1 LEFFL
6 KIALLLTG
14 NELMTGDTVDS
25 NSAMIAQSLAVQ
37 GFDVAHKVTV
47 GDDMDLIVAELDKLA
62 AIYPAIIINGG
73 LGPTVDDLT
82 SEALSLLTGEP
93 LVENAQALAHVN
105 EWCERRG
112 VAANAANLKQTLL
125 PASATV
131 LANPV
136 GSAVGIT
143 LRYRDCVLLCT
154 PGVPPEL
161 AAMLEGSVL
170 SALQLGFPDATAR
183 LVRRLKLFGMGE
195 SALQQ
200 IIADQCPHW
209 PSEVVVG
216 FRAGVPLLELKLE
229 IEDEAHLSLRDQCE
243 EELRQVVGDF
253 IVGENDDTLG
263 AIVIDL
269 LQQQTKQLTL
279 AESCTG
285 GMIASNITA
294 VSGAS
299 SVFGVGFVSYSNA
312 VKASVLGV
320 DSTLIE
326 QHGAV
331 SESVV
336 RAMAEGALERSSA
349 HCVIAVSG
357 VAGPD
362 GGTDDKPVG
371 SVWVA
376 WGGVEHINTHLF
388 HYPVGRKMF
397 QTLVSALALDLL
409 RRYLLGSTTVPNY
422 YQRKRSK

>member
-1 LEFFL
+1 
-6 KIALLLTG
+6 
-14 NELMTGDTVDS
+14 
-25 NSAMIAQSLAVQ
+25 MIAQSLAVQ

-47 GDDMDLIVAELDKLA
+47 GDDIDLIVAELDKLA
-62 AIYPAIIINGG
+62 ALYPVIIINGG
-73 LGPTVDDLT
+73 LGPTIDDLT

-93 LVENAQALAHVN
+93 LVENTQALTHVN

-136 GSAVGIT
+136 GSAVGIA
-143 LRYRDCVLLCT
+143 LRYRDCLLLCT

-161 AAMLEGSVL
+161 AAMLKGSVL
-170 SALQLGFPDATAR
+170 SELQVSFPDASAR

-195 SALQQ
+195 SSLQQ

-216 FRAGVPLLELKLE
+216 FRAGAPLLELKLE
-229 IEDEAHLSLRDQCE
+229 IEDQAHLPLRDQCE
-243 EELRQVVGDF
+243 VELRKVVGDF

-263 AIVIDL
+263 AIVIGL
-269 LQQQTKQLTL
+269 LQQQNKQLTL

-285 GMIASNITA
+285 GMIASNVTA
-294 VSGAS
+294 ISGAS
-299 SVFGVGFVSYSNA
+299 SVFGAGFVSYSNA
-312 VKASVLGV
+312 IKSSVLGV
-320 DSTLIE
+320 DADLIE
-326 QHGAV
+326 THGAV
-331 SESVV
+331 SEPVA
-336 RAMAEGALERSSA
+336 RAMAEGALERSAA
-349 HCVIAVSG
+349 HCAIAVTG
-357 VAGPD
+357 IAGPD

-376 WGGVEHINTHLF
+376 WGGMGSINAHLF

-397 QTLVSALALDLL
+397 QTMVSALALDLL
-409 RRYLLGSTTVPNY
+409 RRYLLGSTDVPNY
-422 YQRKRSK
+422 FQRKR

>member
-1 LEFFL
+1 M

-47 GDDMDLIVAELDKLA
+47 GDDIDLIVAELDKLA
-62 AIYPAIIINGG
+62 ALYPVIIINGG
-73 LGPTVDDLT
+73 LGPTIDDLT

-93 LVENAQALAHVN
+93 LVENTQALTHVN

-136 GSAVGIT
+136 GSAVGIA
-143 LRYRDCVLLCT
+143 LRYRDCLLLCT

-161 AAMLEGSVL
+161 AAMLKGSVL
-170 SALQLGFPDATAR
+170 SELQVSFPDASAR

-195 SALQQ
+195 SSLQQ

-216 FRAGVPLLELKLE
+216 FRAGAPLLELKLE
-229 IEDEAHLSLRDQCE
+229 IEDQAHLPLRDQCE
-243 EELRQVVGDF
+243 VELRKVVGDF

-263 AIVIDL
+263 AIVIGL
-269 LQQQTKQLTL
+269 LQQQNKQLTL

-285 GMIASNITA
+285 GMIASNVTA
-294 VSGAS
+294 ISGAS
-299 SVFGVGFVSYSNA
+299 SVFGAGFVSYSNA
-312 VKASVLGV
+312 IKSSVLGV
-320 DSTLIE
+320 DADLIE
-326 QHGAV
+326 THGAV
-331 SESVV
+331 SEPVA
-336 RAMAEGALERSSA
+336 RAMAEGALERSAA
-349 HCVIAVSG
+349 HCAIAVTG
-357 VAGPD
+357 IAGPD

-376 WGGVEHINTHLF
+376 WGGMGSINAHLF

-397 QTLVSALALDLL
+397 QTMVSALALDLL
-409 RRYLLGSTTVPNY
+409 RRYLLGSTDVPNY
-422 YQRKRSK
+422 FQRKR

>member
-1 LEFFL
+1 M

-47 GDDMDLIVAELDKLA
+47 GDDIDLIVAELDKLA

-82 SEALSLLTGEP
+82 SEALSMLAAQP
-93 LVENAQALAHVN
+93 LAENAEALAHVN

-125 PASATV
+125 PVNSSV
-131 LANPV
+131 LANPI
-136 GSAVGIT
+136 GSAVGISM
-143 LRYRDCVLLCT
+143 RYKECLLLCT

-170 SALQLGFPDATAR
+170 SALQTGFPDATAR

-195 SALQQ
+195 SSLQQ

-216 FRAGVPLLELKLE
+216 FRAGAPLLELKLE
-229 IEDEAHLSLRDQCE
+229 IEDEAHLALRDQCE
-243 EELRQVVGDF
+243 AELRKVVGDF

-263 AIVIDL
+263 AIVIAL
-269 LQQQTKQLTL
+269 LQQQNKQLTL

-285 GMIASNITA
+285 GMIASNVTA
-294 VSGAS
+294 ISGAS
-299 SVFGVGFVSYSNA
+299 SVFGAGFVSYSNA
-312 VKASVLGV
+312 VKTSVLGV
-320 DSTLIE
+320 DAALIDT
-326 QHGAV
+326 HGAV
-331 SESVV
+331 SEPVA
-336 RAMAEGALERSSA
+336 RAMAEGALERSEA
-349 HCVIAVSG
+349 HCVIAVTG
-357 VAGPD
+357 IAGPE
-362 GGTDDKPVG
+362 GGTDEKPVG

-376 WGGVEHINTHLF
+376 WGGVDNINAHLF

-397 QTLVSALALDLL
+397 QTMVSALALDLL
-409 RRYLLGSTTVPNY
+409 RRYLLGSSDVPNY
-422 YQRKRSK
+422 FQRKRIK

>member
-1 LEFFL
+1 M

-47 GDDMDLIVAELDKLA
+47 GDDIDLIVAELDKLA
-62 AIYPAIIINGG
+62 ALYPVIIINGG
-73 LGPTVDDLT
+73 LGPTIDDLT

-93 LVENAQALAHVN
+93 LVENTQALTHVN

-136 GSAVGIT
+136 GSAVGIA
-143 LRYRDCVLLCT
+143 LRYRDCLLLCT

-161 AAMLEGSVL
+161 AAMLKGSVL
-170 SALQLGFPDATAR
+170 SELQVSFPDASAR

-195 SALQQ
+195 SSLQQ

-216 FRAGVPLLELKLE
+216 FRAGAPLLELKLE
-229 IEDEAHLSLRDQCE
+229 IEDQAHLPLREQCE
-243 EELRQVVGDF
+243 VELRKVVGDF

-263 AIVIDL
+263 AIVIGL
-269 LQQQTKQLTL
+269 LQQQNKQLTL

-285 GMIASNITA
+285 GMIASNVTA
-294 VSGAS
+294 ISGAS
-299 SVFGVGFVSYSNA
+299 SVFGAGFVSYSNA
-312 VKASVLGV
+312 IKSSVLGV
-320 DSTLIE
+320 DADLIE
-326 QHGAV
+326 THGAV
-331 SESVV
+331 SEPVA
-336 RAMAEGALERSSA
+336 RAMAEGALERSAA
-349 HCVIAVSG
+349 HCAIAVTG
-357 VAGPD
+357 IAGPD

-376 WGGVEHINTHLF
+376 WGGMGSINAHLF

-397 QTLVSALALDLL
+397 QTMVSALALDLL
-409 RRYLLGSTTVPNY
+409 RRYLLGSTDVPNY
-422 YQRKRSK
+422 FQRKR

>member
-1 LEFFL
+1 M

-47 GDDMDLIVAELDKLA
+47 GDDLNLIVAELEKLA
-62 AIYPAIIINGG
+62 ALYPAIIVNGG
-73 LGPTVDDLT
+73 LGPTIDDLT
-82 SEALSLLTGEP
+82 AQALSKLTAAP
-93 LVENAQALAHVN
+93 LVENAQALSHVN

-125 PASATV
+125 PAKASI

-136 GSAVGIT
+136 GSAVGIA
-143 LRYRDCVLLCT
+143 LQHHDCLLLCT
-154 PGVPPEL
+154 PGVPSEL

-170 SALQLGFPDATAR
+170 EALKEGFPNASAR

-200 IIADQCPHW
+200 IIADQCPNW

-216 FRAGVPLLELKLE
+216 FRAGLPLLELKLE
-229 IEDEAHLSLRDQCE
+229 IEDEAHLALRDKCE
-243 EELRQVVGDF
+243 QELRQVVGKF

-263 AIVIDL
+263 GIVIAL
-269 LQQQTKQLTL
+269 LQQQQKQLTL

-299 SVFGVGFVSYSNA
+299 SVFGAGFVSYSNA
-312 VKASVLGV
+312 VKESVLDV
-320 DSTLIE
+320 NAALIE

-331 SESVV
+331 SEPVV
-336 RAMAEGALERSSA
+336 RAMAEGALRRSQA
-349 HCVIAVSG
+349 NCAIAVSG

-362 GGTDDKPVG
+362 GGTEDKPVG
-371 SVWVA
+371 TVWIA
-376 WGGVEHINTHLF
+376 WGSTDKLYAHRFN
-388 HYPVGRKMF
+388 YPVGRKTF
-397 QTLVSALALDLL
+397 QTIVSALALDLL
-409 RRYLLGSTTVPNY
+409 RRYLLGTHEVPNY
-422 YQRKRSK
+422 FQRKRSIKK

>member
-1 LEFFL
+1 M

-47 GDDMDLIVAELDKLA
+47 GDDIDLIVAELDKLA

-82 SEALSLLTGEP
+82 SEALSMLTAQP
-93 LVENAQALAHVN
+93 LAENAEALAHVN

-125 PASATV
+125 PVSSSV

-136 GSAVGIT
+136 GSAVGIS
-143 LRYRDCVLLCT
+143 LRYKECLLLCT

-170 SALQLGFPDATAR
+170 SALQTGFPDATAR

-195 SALQQ
+195 SSLQQ

-216 FRAGVPLLELKLE
+216 FRAGAPLLELKLE
-229 IEDEAHLSLRDQCE
+229 IEDEAHLPLRDKCE
-243 EELRQVVGDF
+243 VELRQVVGDF

-263 AIVIDL
+263 AIVIAL
-269 LQQQTKQLTL
+269 LQQQNKQLTL

-294 VSGAS
+294 ISGAS
-299 SVFGVGFVSYSNA
+299 SVFGAGFVSYSNA

-320 DSTLIE
+320 DAALIDA
-326 QHGAV
+326 HGAV
-331 SESVV
+331 SEPVA
-336 RAMAEGALERSSA
+336 RAMAEGALNRSAA
-349 HCVIAVSG
+349 HCVIAVTG
-357 VAGPD
+357 VAGPG

-376 WGGVEHINTHLF
+376 WGGVDNINSHLF

-397 QTLVSALALDLL
+397 QTMVSALALDLL
-409 RRYLLGSTTVPNY
+409 RRYLLGSSDVPNY
-422 YQRKRSK
+422 FQRKRLK

>member
-1 LEFFL
+1 M

-47 GDDMDLIVAELDKLA
+47 GDDIDLIVAELDKLA
-62 AIYPAIIINGG
+62 ALYPVIIINGG
-73 LGPTVDDLT
+73 LGPTIDDLT

-93 LVENAQALAHVN
+93 LVENTQALTHVN

-136 GSAVGIT
+136 GSAVGIA
-143 LRYRDCVLLCT
+143 LRYRDCLLLCT

-161 AAMLEGSVL
+161 AAMLKGSVL
-170 SALQLGFPDATAR
+170 SELQVSFPDASAR

-195 SALQQ
+195 SSLQQ
-200 IIADQCPHW
+200 IIVDQCPHW

-216 FRAGVPLLELKLE
+216 FRAGAPLLELKLE
-229 IEDEAHLSLRDQCE
+229 IEDQAHLPLREQCE
-243 EELRQVVGDF
+243 VELRKVVGDF

-263 AIVIDL
+263 AIVIGL
-269 LQQQTKQLTL
+269 LQQQNKQLTL

-285 GMIASNITA
+285 GMIASNVTA
-294 VSGAS
+294 ISGAS
-299 SVFGVGFVSYSNA
+299 SVFGAGFVSYSNA
-312 VKASVLGV
+312 IKSSVLGV
-320 DSTLIE
+320 DADLIE
-326 QHGAV
+326 THGAV
-331 SESVV
+331 SEPVA
-336 RAMAEGALERSSA
+336 RAMAEGALERSAA
-349 HCVIAVSG
+349 HCAIAVTG
-357 VAGPD
+357 IAGPD

-376 WGGVEHINTHLF
+376 WGGMGSINAHLF

-397 QTLVSALALDLL
+397 QTMVSALALDLL
-409 RRYLLGSTTVPNY
+409 RRYLLGSTDVPNY
-422 YQRKRSK
+422 FQRKR

>member
-47 GDDMDLIVAELDKLA
+47 GDDIDLIVAELDKLA
-62 AIYPAIIINGG
+62 ALYPVIIINGG
-73 LGPTVDDLT
+73 LGPTIDDLT

-93 LVENAQALAHVN
+93 LVENTQALTHVN

-136 GSAVGIT
+136 GSAVGIA
-143 LRYRDCVLLCT
+143 LRYRDCLLLCT

-161 AAMLEGSVL
+161 AAMLKGSVL
-170 SALQLGFPDATAR
+170 SELQVSFPDASAR

-195 SALQQ
+195 SSLQQ

-216 FRAGVPLLELKLE
+216 FRAGAPLLELKLE
-229 IEDEAHLSLRDQCE
+229 IEDQAHLPLRDQCE
-243 EELRQVVGDF
+243 VELRKVVGDF

-263 AIVIDL
+263 AIVIGL
-269 LQQQTKQLTL
+269 LQQQNKQLTL

-285 GMIASNITA
+285 GMIASNVTA
-294 VSGAS
+294 ISGAS
-299 SVFGVGFVSYSNA
+299 SVFGAGFVSYSNA
-312 VKASVLGV
+312 IKSSVLGV
-320 DSTLIE
+320 DADLIE
-326 QHGAV
+326 THGAV
-331 SESVV
+331 SEPVA
-336 RAMAEGALERSSA
+336 RAMAEGALERSAA
-349 HCVIAVSG
+349 HCAIAVTG
-357 VAGPD
+357 IAGPD

-376 WGGVEHINTHLF
+376 WGGMGSINAHLF

-397 QTLVSALALDLL
+397 QTMVSALALDLL
-409 RRYLLGSTTVPNY
+409 RRYLLGSTDVPNY
-422 YQRKRSK
+422 FQRKR

>member
-1 LEFFL
+1 L

-47 GDDMDLIVAELDKLA
+47 GDDIDLIVAELDKLA
-62 AIYPAIIINGG
+62 ALYPVIIINGG
-73 LGPTVDDLT
+73 LGPTIDDLT

-93 LVENAQALAHVN
+93 LVENTQALTHVN

-136 GSAVGIT
+136 GSAVGIA
-143 LRYRDCVLLCT
+143 LRYRDCLLLCT

-161 AAMLEGSVL
+161 AAMLKGSVL
-170 SALQLGFPDATAR
+170 SELQVSFPDASAR

-195 SALQQ
+195 SSLQQ

-216 FRAGVPLLELKLE
+216 FRAGAPLLELKLE
-229 IEDEAHLSLRDQCE
+229 IEDQAHLPLRDQCE
-243 EELRQVVGDF
+243 VELRKVVGDF

-263 AIVIDL
+263 AIVIGL
-269 LQQQTKQLTL
+269 LQQQNKQLTL

-285 GMIASNITA
+285 GMIASNVTA
-294 VSGAS
+294 ISGAS
-299 SVFGVGFVSYSNA
+299 SVFGAGFVSYSNA
-312 VKASVLGV
+312 IKSSVLGV
-320 DSTLIE
+320 DADLIE
-326 QHGAV
+326 THGAV
-331 SESVV
+331 SEPVA
-336 RAMAEGALERSSA
+336 RAMAEGALERSAA
-349 HCVIAVSG
+349 HCAIAVTG
-357 VAGPD
+357 IAGPD

-376 WGGVEHINTHLF
+376 WGGMGSINAHLF

-397 QTLVSALALDLL
+397 QTMVSALALDLL
-409 RRYLLGSTTVPNY
+409 RRYLLGSTDVPNY
-422 YQRKRSK
+422 FQRKR

>member
-1 LEFFL
+1 M

-47 GDDMDLIVAELDKLA
+47 GDDIDLIIAELDKLA

-73 LGPTVDDLT
+73 LGPTIDDLT
-82 SEALSLLTGEP
+82 SEALSILTHEP
-93 LVENAQALAHVN
+93 LTENAQALAHVN

-136 GSAVGIT
+136 GSAVGIA
-143 LRYRDCVLLCT
+143 LRYKECLLLCT

-161 AAMLEGSVL
+161 AAMLKGSVL
-170 SALQLGFPDATAR
+170 SELKVSFPDATAR

-216 FRAGVPLLELKLE
+216 FRAGAPLLELKLE
-229 IEDEAHLSLRDQCE
+229 IEDQAHLPLRDQCE
-243 EELRQVVGDF
+243 VELRKVVGDF

-263 AIVIDL
+263 AIVIAL
-269 LQQQTKQLTL
+269 LQQQNKQLTL

-285 GMIASNITA
+285 GMIASNITSI
-294 VSGAS
+294 SGAS
-299 SVFGVGFVSYSNA
+299 SVFGAGFVSYSNA
-312 VKASVLGV
+312 IKSTILGV
-320 DSTLIE
+320 DTDLIE
-326 QHGAV
+326 AHGAV
-331 SESVV
+331 SEPVA
-336 RAMAEGALERSSA
+336 RAMAEGALERSDA
-349 HCVIAVSG
+349 HCVIAVTG
-357 VAGPD
+357 IAGPD
-362 GGTDDKPVG
+362 GGTVDKPVG

-376 WGGVEHINTHLF
+376 WGGVGSINTHLF

-397 QTLVSALALDLL
+397 QTMVSALALDLL
-409 RRYLLGSTTVPNY
+409 RRYLLGSTVMPNY
-422 YQRKRSK
+422 FQRKRLK

>member
-1 LEFFL
+1 M

-47 GDDMDLIVAELDKLA
+47 GDDIDLIVAELDKLA
-62 AIYPAIIINGG
+62 ALYPVIIINGG
-73 LGPTVDDLT
+73 LGPTIDDLT

-93 LVENAQALAHVN
+93 LVENTQALTHVN

-136 GSAVGIT
+136 GSAVGIA
-143 LRYRDCVLLCT
+143 LRYRDCLLLCT

-161 AAMLEGSVL
+161 AAMLKGSVL
-170 SALQLGFPDATAR
+170 SELQVSFPDASAR

-195 SALQQ
+195 SSLQQ

-216 FRAGVPLLELKLE
+216 FRAGAPLLELKLE
-229 IEDEAHLSLRDQCE
+229 IEDQAHLPLRDQCE
-243 EELRQVVGDF
+243 VELRKVVGDF

-263 AIVIDL
+263 AIVIGL
-269 LQQQTKQLTL
+269 LQQQNKQLTL

-285 GMIASNITA
+285 GMIASNVTA
-294 VSGAS
+294 ISGAS
-299 SVFGVGFVSYSNA
+299 SVFGAGFVSYSNA
-312 VKASVLGV
+312 IKSSVLGV
-320 DSTLIE
+320 DADLIE
-326 QHGAV
+326 THGAV
-331 SESVV
+331 SEPVA
-336 RAMAEGALERSSA
+336 RAMAEGALERSAA
-349 HCVIAVSG
+349 HCVIAVTG
-357 VAGPD
+357 IAGPD

-376 WGGVEHINTHLF
+376 WGGMGSINAHLF

-397 QTLVSALALDLL
+397 QTMVSALALDLL
-409 RRYLLGSTTVPNY
+409 RRYLLGSTDVPNY
-422 YQRKRSK
+422 FQRKR

>member
-1 LEFFL
+1 M

-47 GDDMDLIVAELDKLA
+47 GDDIDLIIAELDKLA

-73 LGPTVDDLT
+73 LGPTIDDLT
-82 SEALSLLTGEP
+82 SEALSILTHEP
-93 LVENAQALAHVN
+93 LTENAQALAHVK

-136 GSAVGIT
+136 GSAVGIA
-143 LRYRDCVLLCT
+143 LRYKECLLLCT

-161 AAMLEGSVL
+161 AAMLKGSVL
-170 SALQLGFPDATAR
+170 SELKVSFPDATAR

-216 FRAGVPLLELKLE
+216 FRAGAPLLELKLE
-229 IEDEAHLSLRDQCE
+229 IEDQAHLPLRDQCE
-243 EELRQVVGDF
+243 VELRKVVGDF

-263 AIVIDL
+263 AIVIAL
-269 LQQQTKQLTL
+269 LQQQNKQLTL

-285 GMIASNITA
+285 GMIASNITSI
-294 VSGAS
+294 SGAS
-299 SVFGVGFVSYSNA
+299 SVFGAGFVSYSNA
-312 VKASVLGV
+312 IKSTILGV
-320 DSTLIE
+320 DTDLIE
-326 QHGAV
+326 AHGAV
-331 SESVV
+331 SEPVA
-336 RAMAEGALERSSA
+336 RAMAEGALERSDA
-349 HCVIAVSG
+349 HCVIAVTG
-357 VAGPD
+357 IAGPD

-376 WGGVEHINTHLF
+376 WGGAESINTHLF
-388 HYPVGRKMF
+388 HYPVSRKMF
-397 QTLVSALALDLL
+397 QTMVSALALDLL
-409 RRYLLGSTTVPNY
+409 RRYLLGSTDMPNY
-422 YQRKRSK
+422 FQRKRLK

>member
-1 LEFFL
+1 M

-47 GDDMDLIVAELDKLA
+47 GDDIDLIVAELDKLA
-62 AIYPAIIINGG
+62 ALYPVIIINGG
-73 LGPTVDDLT
+73 LGPTIDDLT

-93 LVENAQALAHVN
+93 LVENTQALTHVN

-136 GSAVGIT
+136 GSAVGIA
-143 LRYRDCVLLCT
+143 LRYRDCLLLCT

-161 AAMLEGSVL
+161 AAMLKGSVL
-170 SALQLGFPDATAR
+170 SELQVSFPDASAR

-195 SALQQ
+195 SSLQQ

-216 FRAGVPLLELKLE
+216 FRAGAPLLELKLE
-229 IEDEAHLSLRDQCE
+229 IEDQAHLPLRDQCE
-243 EELRQVVGDF
+243 VELRKVVGDF

-263 AIVIDL
+263 AIVIGL
-269 LQQQTKQLTL
+269 LQQQNKQLTL

-285 GMIASNITA
+285 GMIASNVTA
-294 VSGAS
+294 ISGAS
-299 SVFGVGFVSYSNA
+299 SVFGAGFVSYSNA
-312 VKASVLGV
+312 IKSSVLGV
-320 DSTLIE
+320 DADLIE
-326 QHGAV
+326 THGAV
-331 SESVV
+331 SEPVA
-336 RAMAEGALERSSA
+336 RAMAEGALERSAA
-349 HCVIAVSG
+349 HCAIAVTG
-357 VAGPD
+357 IAGPD

-376 WGGVEHINTHLF
+376 WGGAGSINAHLF

-397 QTLVSALALDLL
+397 QTMVSALALDLL
-409 RRYLLGSTTVPNY
+409 RRYLLGSTDVPNY
-422 YQRKRSK
+422 FQRKR

>member
-1 LEFFL
+1 M

-47 GDDMDLIVAELDKLA
+47 GDDIDLIIAELDKLA
-62 AIYPAIIINGG
+62 VIYPAIIINGG
-73 LGPTVDDLT
+73 LGPTIDDLT
-82 SEALSLLTGEP
+82 SEALSILTHEP
-93 LVENAQALAHVN
+93 LTENAQALAHVK

-125 PASATV
+125 PGSATV

-136 GSAVGIT
+136 GSAVGIA
-143 LRYRDCVLLCT
+143 LRYKECLLLCT

-170 SALQLGFPDATAR
+170 SELKVSFPDATAR

-216 FRAGVPLLELKLE
+216 FRAGAPLLELKLE
-229 IEDEAHLSLRDQCE
+229 IEDQAHLPLRDQCE
-243 EELRQVVGDF
+243 VELRKVVGDF

-263 AIVIDL
+263 AIVIAL
-269 LQQQTKQLTL
+269 LQQQNKQLTL

-285 GMIASNITA
+285 GMIASNITSI
-294 VSGAS
+294 SGAS
-299 SVFGVGFVSYSNA
+299 SVFGAGFVSYSNA
-312 VKASVLGV
+312 IKRIILGV
-320 DSTLIE
+320 DASLIE
-326 QHGAV
+326 VHGAV
-331 SESVV
+331 SEPVA
-336 RAMAEGALERSSA
+336 RAMAEGALERSGA
-349 HCVIAVSG
+349 HCVIAVTG
-357 VAGPD
+357 IAGPD

-376 WGGVEHINTHLF
+376 WGGAESINTHLF

-397 QTLVSALALDLL
+397 QTMVSALALDLL
-409 RRYLLGSTTVPNY
+409 RRYLLGSTDMPNY
-422 YQRKRSK
+422 FQRKRLK

>member
-1 LEFFL
+1 M

-47 GDDMDLIVAELDKLA
+47 GDDIDLIIAELDKLA

-73 LGPTVDDLT
+73 LGPTIDDLT
-82 SEALSLLTGEP
+82 SEALSILTHEP
-93 LVENAQALAHVN
+93 LTENAQALAHVN

-136 GSAVGIT
+136 GSAVGIA
-143 LRYRDCVLLCT
+143 LRYKECLLLCT

-161 AAMLEGSVL
+161 AAMLKGSVL
-170 SALQLGFPDATAR
+170 SELKVSFPDATAR

-216 FRAGVPLLELKLE
+216 FRAGAPLLELKLE
-229 IEDEAHLSLRDQCE
+229 IEDQAHLPLRDQCE
-243 EELRQVVGDF
+243 VELRKVVGDF

-263 AIVIDL
+263 AIVIAL
-269 LQQQTKQLTL
+269 LQQQNKQLTL

-285 GMIASNITA
+285 GMIASNITSI
-294 VSGAS
+294 SGAS
-299 SVFGVGFVSYSNA
+299 SVFGAGFVSYSNA
-312 VKASVLGV
+312 IKSTILGV
-320 DSTLIE
+320 DTDLIE
-326 QHGAV
+326 AHGAV
-331 SESVV
+331 SEPVA
-336 RAMAEGALERSSA
+336 RAMAEGALERSDA
-349 HCVIAVSG
+349 HCVIAVTG
-357 VAGPD
+357 IAGPD

-376 WGGVEHINTHLF
+376 WGGAESINTHLF

-397 QTLVSALALDLL
+397 QTMVSALALDLL
-409 RRYLLGSTTVPNY
+409 RRYLLGSTDMPNY
-422 YQRKRSK
+422 FQRKRLK

>member
-1 LEFFL
+1 M

-47 GDDMDLIVAELDKLA
+47 GDDIDLIVAELDKLA
-62 AIYPAIIINGG
+62 ALYPGIIINGG
-73 LGPTVDDLT
+73 LGPTIDDLT

-93 LVENAQALAHVN
+93 LVENTQALTHVN

-136 GSAVGIT
+136 GSAVGIA
-143 LRYRDCVLLCT
+143 LRYRDCLLLCT

-161 AAMLEGSVL
+161 AAMLKGSVL
-170 SALQLGFPDATAR
+170 SELQVSFPDASAR

-195 SALQQ
+195 SSLQQ

-216 FRAGVPLLELKLE
+216 FRAGAPLLELKLE
-229 IEDEAHLSLRDQCE
+229 IEDQAHLPLREQCE
-243 EELRQVVGDF
+243 VELRKVVGDF

-263 AIVIDL
+263 AIVIGL
-269 LQQQTKQLTL
+269 LQQQNKQLTL

-285 GMIASNITA
+285 GMIASNVTA
-294 VSGAS
+294 ISGAS
-299 SVFGVGFVSYSNA
+299 SVFGAGFVSYSNA
-312 VKASVLGV
+312 IKSSVLGV
-320 DSTLIE
+320 DADLIE
-326 QHGAV
+326 THGAV
-331 SESVV
+331 SEPVA
-336 RAMAEGALERSSA
+336 RAMAEGALERSAA
-349 HCVIAVSG
+349 HCAIAVTG
-357 VAGPD
+357 IAGPD

-376 WGGVEHINTHLF
+376 WGGMGSINAHLF

-397 QTLVSALALDLL
+397 QTMVSALALDLL
-409 RRYLLGSTTVPNY
+409 RRYLLGSTDVPNY
-422 YQRKRSK
+422 FQRKR

>member
-47 GDDMDLIVAELDKLA
+47 GDDIDLIVAELDKLA
-62 AIYPAIIINGG
+62 ALYPVIIINGG
-73 LGPTVDDLT
+73 LGPTIDDLT

-93 LVENAQALAHVN
+93 LVENTQALTHVN

-136 GSAVGIT
+136 GSAVGIA
-143 LRYRDCVLLCT
+143 LRYRDCLLLCT

-161 AAMLEGSVL
+161 AAMLKGSVL
-170 SALQLGFPDATAR
+170 SELQVSFPDASAR

-195 SALQQ
+195 SSLQQ
-200 IIADQCPHW
+200 IIVDQCPHW

-216 FRAGVPLLELKLE
+216 FRAGAPLLELKLE
-229 IEDEAHLSLRDQCE
+229 IEDQAHLPLRDQCE
-243 EELRQVVGDF
+243 VELRKVVGDF

-263 AIVIDL
+263 AIVIGL
-269 LQQQTKQLTL
+269 LQQQNKQLTL

-285 GMIASNITA
+285 GMIASNVTA
-294 VSGAS
+294 ISGAS
-299 SVFGVGFVSYSNA
+299 SVFGAGFVSYSNA
-312 VKASVLGV
+312 IKSSVLGV
-320 DSTLIE
+320 DADLIE
-326 QHGAV
+326 THGAV
-331 SESVV
+331 SEPVA
-336 RAMAEGALERSSA
+336 RAMAEGALERSAA
-349 HCVIAVSG
+349 HCAIAVTG
-357 VAGPD
+357 IAGPD

-376 WGGVEHINTHLF
+376 WGGMGSINAHLF

-397 QTLVSALALDLL
+397 QTMVSALALDLL
-409 RRYLLGSTTVPNY
+409 RRYLLGSTDVPNY
-422 YQRKRSK
+422 FQRKR

>member
-47 GDDMDLIVAELDKLA
+47 GDDIDLIVAELDKLA
-62 AIYPAIIINGG
+62 ALYPVIIINGG
-73 LGPTVDDLT
+73 LGPTIDDLT

-93 LVENAQALAHVN
+93 LVENTQALTHVN

-136 GSAVGIT
+136 GSAVGIA
-143 LRYRDCVLLCT
+143 LRYRDCLLLCT

-161 AAMLEGSVL
+161 AAMLKGSVL
-170 SALQLGFPDATAR
+170 SELQVSFPDASAR

-195 SALQQ
+195 SSLQQ

-216 FRAGVPLLELKLE
+216 FRAGAPLLELKLE
-229 IEDEAHLSLRDQCE
+229 IEDQAHLPLRDQCE
-243 EELRQVVGDF
+243 VELRKVVGDF

-263 AIVIDL
+263 AIVIGL
-269 LQQQTKQLTL
+269 LQQQNKQLTL

-285 GMIASNITA
+285 GMIASNVTA
-294 VSGAS
+294 ISGAS
-299 SVFGVGFVSYSNA
+299 SVFGAGFVSYSNA
-312 VKASVLGV
+312 IKSSVLGV
-320 DSTLIE
+320 DADLIE
-326 QHGAV
+326 THGAV
-331 SESVV
+331 SEPVA
-336 RAMAEGALERSSA
+336 RAMAEGALERSAA
-349 HCVIAVSG
+349 HCVIAVTG
-357 VAGPD
+357 IAGPD

-376 WGGVEHINTHLF
+376 WGGMGSINAHLF

-397 QTLVSALALDLL
+397 QTMVSALALDLL
-409 RRYLLGSTTVPNY
+409 RRYLLGSTDVPNY
-422 YQRKRSK
+422 FQRKR